1 VHLRPTEESDLYE
14 KVATASGM
22 IAAEAIK
29 KALEAAYAY
38 GCEGIDLD
46 MEWVYRH
53 PWLNEDDPDPLN
65 VYG

>member
-1 VHLRPTEESDLYE
+1 
-14 KVATASGM
+14 M